1 MAVSDTSPRVAV
13 VTGASSGIGLYTA
26 LGLARDGMRVIMTGR
41 NHERT
46 ETARSTRFFW
56 LLQIP
61 RLAHY
66 DGLFVEPYVF
76 PSLKAEDAVDHH
88 DLTLDVWPHA
98 GAEAGVKDDRPRVL
112 LDQFAPDLPQYLLP
126 ARRVDFDLIGPD
138 IDALD
143 HRKRTRMLYNRS
155 LSNSEPTLP
164 AMVRYFHQLSLPTS
178 SLSPSPRPRSL
189 VAASNRQRAAS
200 RR

>member
-1 MAVSDTSPRVAV
+1 VPSLGARVLEVRIHLPPAKSLQTISSAAAEAAV
-13 VTGASSGIGLYTA
+13 VNLGDDATGFVFA
-26 LGLARDGMRVIMTGR
+26 
-41 NHERT
+41 
-46 ETARSTRFFW
+46 RFFW

-61 RLAHY
+61 RLVHY

-155 LSNSEPTLP
+155 PSNSEPILP
-164 AMVRYFHQLSLPTS
+164 AMVRYFIS
-178 SLSPSPRPRSL
+178 SRC
-189 VAASNRQRAAS
+189 
-200 RR
+200 RRLA